1 MEYTNTDMSRFV
13 ERIKLTNDRKR
24 NYRNQIDNLK
34 ANVTAAVKKIEGIR
48 LLKVKRA
55 GSWKKG
61 TGLAPRGENP
71 LDVDMVFFL
80 EKNDDYR
87 FDAEQIRDE
96 LIDILCVA
104 YPNKARDDFSN
115 GTRTVGVV
123 FRGTGLEVDIVP
135 FIPEKP
141 GSSYGTQPEKDL
153 HRGVL
158 TTSVDRQ
165 LQFSGSLRDENR
177 AYTSIV
183 RILKH
188 WRNEREIDLSSFAL
202 EILVGNAIRAGDISG
217 TDIVD
222 GTMKIWEQIGSGRD
236 IRIQFGER
244 GCPGPERP
252 WISDPAND
260 SNNAAAKSLD
270 TWQEIQDEAEKA
282 FETIMYARQV
292 EGQGRTRDL
301 WKEVLG
307 PRFNVDDEE

>member
-1 MEYTNTDMSRFV
+1 MEYTNTEMSRFV
-13 ERIKLTNDRKR
+13 ERIKLTNDRKA

-34 ANVTAAVKKIEGIR
+34 ANVTAAVREIEGIK

-80 EKNDDYR
+80 EKEDNYQ
-87 FDAEQIRDE
+87 FDAQQIRDD

-104 YPNKARDDFSN
+104 YPSKARDDFSN
-115 GTRTVGVV
+115 GKRTVGVV

-158 TTSVDRQ
+158 KTSVDRQ

-202 EILVGNAIRAGDISG
+202 EILVGNAIHAGEISG

-222 GTMKIWEQIGSGRD
+222 GTMKVWEQIGSRRN
-236 IRIQFGER
+236 IRIQFGAR
-244 GCPGPERP
+244 GRAGQERP

-260 SNNAAAKSLD
+260 SNNAAAKSLN
-270 TWQEIQDEAEKA
+270 TWHEVQEEAEKA
-282 FETIMYARQV
+282 FETIMYAKQV

-301 WKEVLG
+301 WKEIMG